1 MQTKPCSSRDP
12 MFEVAISLTSKKA
25 SSRLLTLL
33 EEQKYDYVIVSGI
46 RDPEGFRELEVKV
59 GYPSIFF
66 VRITPIDTKK
76 FKIASLFSVF
86 GLESKFQQKG
96 KEYDLDPQLARQH
109 MENLLF
115 KFVFAGERPWNFE
128 KGSFFARIE
137 SDRAAAK
144 LKWEEFLGEEL

>member
-1 MQTKPCSSRDP
+1 
-12 MFEVAISLTSKKA
+12 MFEVAISLTTKEA
-25 SSRLLTLL
+25 SSRLLTIL

-66 VRITPIDTKK
+66 VSITPLDTKK
-76 FKIASLFSVF
+76 FKIASLFTVF
-86 GLESKFQQKG
+86 GLESKFQQRG

-115 KFVFAGERPWNFE
+115 RFIFAGKEPWNFV
-128 KGSFFARIE
+128 KGSFFARVE
-137 SDRAAAK
+137 GDRAAAK
-144 LKWEEFLGEEL
+144 LKWEKFLGETL